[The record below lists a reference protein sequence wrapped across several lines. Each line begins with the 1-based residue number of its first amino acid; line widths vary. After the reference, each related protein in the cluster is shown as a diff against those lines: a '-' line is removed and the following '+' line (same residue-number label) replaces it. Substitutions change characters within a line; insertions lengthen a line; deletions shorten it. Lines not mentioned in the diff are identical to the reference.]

1 MPSSNAEPGMTEPV
15 WRIVSLD
22 EARLAQWATLRQ
34 QLWPHHG
41 IAAHLQ
47 EGIEQLAHA
56 HLNAFLVLD
65 EQNQAVGFADA
76 ALRHDYVNGCESSPV
91 VYLEGIY
98 VQPASRQRGLAR
110 ALIARV
116 AQWCREQGCREM
128 ASDTAIDNLPSQS
141 MHERLGF
148 RETERVVFFKNA
160 LG

>member
-1 MPSSNAEPGMTEPV
+1 MTETG
-15 WRIVSLD
+15 WRIVPLD

-47 EGIEQLAHA
+47 EGGELLTNAG
-56 HLNAFLVLD
+56 LNAFLALD
-65 EQNQAVGFADA
+65 EQSQAVGFADA

-91 VYLEGIY
+91 VYLEGVY

-110 ALIARV
+110 ALIAQV
-116 AQWCREQGCREM
+116 AQWGRELGCREL
-128 ASDTAIDNLPSQS
+128 ASDAAIDNLASQR

-148 RETERVVFFKNA
+148 AETERVVFFKKA